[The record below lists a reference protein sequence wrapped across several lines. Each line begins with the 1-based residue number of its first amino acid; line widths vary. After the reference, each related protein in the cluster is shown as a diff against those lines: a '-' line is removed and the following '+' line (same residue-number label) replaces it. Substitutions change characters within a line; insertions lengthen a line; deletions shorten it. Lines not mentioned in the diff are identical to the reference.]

1 METYKIVK
9 KMDRTVY
16 QITVVLA
23 FMLFFSMAVHATT
36 SSITLNRTSVGGG
49 EKLIVYVEISH
60 TQEDSITDAYISV
73 VMPDGV
79 RYYYVN
85 SSTGVIW
92 TKKPTPFAHEWRV
105 HSLEKR
111 EILEIIVPIGFEY
124 GNYLWEAQI
133 LTAGSLPGDVENT
146 LAFSSTL
153 LKYGDFSSGESYDF
167 SSDFSP
173 PPGIYTAVADTG
185 SGSSFGIPITLPDHD
200 QASANVLTAGDIDDN
215 LNYLAF
221 KRYLDQQL
229 EKNTPQNQTQ
239 SSLPEFQAEDR
250 IEIRVV
256 DGSGTGLA
264 NAQLEFSGMT
274 SQQPLLKSYTGSN
287 GVFYLF
293 PSFDGI
299 SENRLKVN
307 ISTEEN
313 ESFSTEFDLNQLNVE
328 RKLTINANTLS
339 NQLPQQLDLM
349 FILDATGSMGDELS
363 YLTAELRNIVALIG
377 DKYPQLK
384 IRYGL
389 VVYRDIG
396 DEYIVRSSVFTS
408 SVSEMEQLLL
418 QQQASGGGD
427 YPEAM
432 EQALEQALAA
442 PWYSGNTARVAFL
455 LADAP
460 PHDENLSR
468 VFDLTHTAR
477 EKGIHIH
484 TIAASGVADTAE
496 YLMRSISVLTQ
507 SRYLFL
513 TDDSGVGNSHST
525 PNVPCYQVTKLN
537 ALITRVIDSELAGQ
551 RVEAS
556 SGIIQ
561 EIGSQQSGV
570 CNSINQ

>member
-1 METYKIVK
+1 METYKMLK
-9 KMDRTVY
+9 KMDRTTY
-16 QITVVLA
+16 QITVVLT
-23 FMLFFSMAVHATT
+23 FIVFFCMAAHATT

-49 EKLIVYVEISH
+49 ETLIVSVEVSH
-60 TQEDSITDAYISV
+60 TQDNNMTDAYISV
-73 VMPDGV
+73 LMPNGN
-79 RYYYVN
+79 RYYCVN
-85 SSTGVIW
+85 SSTGLIW
-92 TKKPTPFAHEWRV
+92 TKRPTPFAQKWRV
-105 HSLEKR
+105 HSLEKQ
-111 EILEIIVPIGFEY
+111 EILEITVPIGFEH
-124 GNYLWEAQI
+124 GNYLWEALI

-146 LAFSSTL
+146 IAFSSTL
-153 LKYGDFSSGESYDF
+153 LKYGEFSSRESYDF

-185 SGSSFGIPITLPDHD
+185 SGSSFGIPILPPDD
-200 QASANVLTAGDIDDN
+200 SQASANVLTAGDIDDN

-221 KRYLDQQL
+221 KHYLDQQL
-229 EKNTPQNQTQ
+229 EQNTPLDQTQ
-239 SSLPEFQAEDR
+239 SSLPEFHAEDR
-250 IEIRVV
+250 IEIKIV

-264 NAQLEFSGMT
+264 NAQLEFSAMT
-274 SQQPLLKSYTGSN
+274 SQQPLLKSYTGSS

-293 PSFDGI
+293 PEFDGI
-299 SENRLKVN
+299 SENQLKVN
-307 ISTEEN
+307 ISTEEGEN
-313 ESFSTEFDLNQLNVE
+313 FSTEFNLDQLNAE
-328 RKLTINANTLS
+328 RKLTINANTLNS
-339 NQLPQQLDLM
+339 QLPQQLDLM

-363 YLTAELRNIVALIG
+363 YLTAELQNIVALIG
-377 DKYPQLK
+377 DKYPLVK

-432 EQALEQALAA
+432 EQALEQALSA

-477 EKGIHIH
+477 QKGIHIH

-496 YLMRSISVLTQ
+496 YLMRSMSVLTQ

-537 ALITRVIDSELAGQ
+537 ALITRVIDSELAGE

-570 CNSINQ
+570 CNSIN